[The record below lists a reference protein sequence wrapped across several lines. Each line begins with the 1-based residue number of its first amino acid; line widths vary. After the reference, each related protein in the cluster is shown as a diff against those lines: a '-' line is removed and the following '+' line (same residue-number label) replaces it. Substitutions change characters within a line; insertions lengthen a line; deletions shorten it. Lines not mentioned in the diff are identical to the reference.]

1 MKATK
6 KILALVL
13 ALTMTLALGTVTAFA
28 GDGEPAGG
36 ETPTVNVPSAADT
49 ATVTIKNVEAGAT
62 VTLYRIVEPEYT
74 TAGLKGYKA
83 ATGVSIANVKA
94 PTAAEVS
101 AIAQDPTGL
110 TTVTATLAEG
120 ATDYTATVGAGTW
133 MVLVKGAGATVY
145 NPMIVS
151 VNYDEESEAVGG
163 SVDAQT
169 NWTLGDETAYAK
181 STTPT
186 VDKKIVSTDPVETNT
201 NCNASGNDVAIGD
214 TVNYEIDTAIPSYS
228 TQYTS
233 VKFDISDTLSTGLT
247 LNHANGEI
255 VVTVGGTAVAA
266 SDTTYSLDATDT
278 GFTISF
284 ANDYIMA
291 NGTKAVVV
299 TYSAVVNE
307 NADLNFDPNTNTA
320 KIEFSNDPTDSSKTG
335 TDEDKTYTYT
345 FEIDGNLNG
354 TETGKTYRTH
364 EVIKV
369 FEDGSVEV
377 VSEDTELLDEIEV
390 TNPLAGAVF
399 TLTNTTT
406 NKVYTGTSDDG
417 GYLGGFT
424 GLDAGTYTLVETQ
437 APEGYVVDTTVH
449 TVVISATYNTDG
461 TLASYTITIDGKTT
475 STYTATY
482 NTEGEI
488 TEIEGTQDTLTI
500 ENTEMPNLPSTG
512 GIGTTLFYVFGA
524 LLVIAAGVL
533 LITRK
538 RMRKQD

>member
-6 KILALVL
+6 KFLALVL
-13 ALTMTLALGTVTAFA
+13 VLTMMLALGTTAAFA
-28 GDGEPAGG
+28 DDPAGG
-36 ETPTVNVPSAADT
+36 ETPTTNVPSDADT

-62 VTLYRIVEPEYT
+62 VTLYRIVEPDYS

-83 ATGVSIANVKA
+83 AQGVTIADIKA

-101 AIAQDPTGL
+101 AIAQAPTGL
-110 TTVTATLAEG
+110 TTATATLAEG
-120 ATDYTATVGAGTW
+120 ASDYTATVGAGTW

-151 VNYDEESEAVGG
+151 VNYDGESKTVGG
-163 SVDAQT
+163 EVDAQT
-169 NWTLGDETAYAK
+169 NWQLGDETAYAK

-201 NCNASGNDVAIGD
+201 KCNASGNDVAIGD

-233 VKFDISDTLSTGLT
+233 VTFDISDTLSNGLT
-247 LNHANGEI
+247 LNHADGEI

-266 SDTTYSLDATDT
+266 GDTTYSLTATDN

-284 ANDYIMA
+284 ADAYIRA
-291 NGTKAVVV
+291 NGGKAVVV
-299 TYSAVVNE
+299 TYSAEVNA

-320 KIEFSNDPTDSSKTG
+320 KIKFSNDPTDSSKTG

-354 TETGKTYRTH
+354 TSTGKTYQTH

-369 FEDGSVEV
+369 GPDGEVEV
-377 VSEDTELLDEIEV
+377 VSEATELLDEIEV
-390 TNPLAGAVF
+390 TSPLAGAVF
-399 TLTNTTT
+399 TLTNKTT
-406 NKVYTGTSDDG
+406 NKVYTGTTNAA
-417 GYLGGFT
+417 GYLEGFT
-424 GLDAGTYTLVETQ
+424 GLDAGTYTLVEKT
-437 APEGYVVDTTVH
+437 APQGYAVDTTEH

-461 TLASYTITIDGKTT
+461 TLASYSITIDDDTT
-475 STYTATY
+475 STYEATY
-482 NTEGEI
+482 NTAGEI
-488 TEIEGTQDTLTI
+488 TEIKGEQETLTI
-500 ENTEMPNLPSTG
+500 KNTEIPQLPSTG
-512 GIGTTLFYVFGA
+512 GIGTTLFYVFGG
-524 LLVIAAGVL
+524 LMVVAAGVL
-533 LITRK
+533 LITKK
-538 RMRKQD
+538 RMGAED